1 MVAPAVVVGSADRE
15 PRGGRFRADDDV
27 FRRNIRSRPRF
38 RFQRRAFPSQGRAP
52 PERAILATFTAMPA
66 EPAPRQPSPALQG
79 LYTQTPDVSAFAV
92 DAKAHPADKAGTW
105 VVGPDQMVL
114 ACAFNAMRAE
124 VTKFEATLV
133 ALGDRDLEAWEAE
146 TIKVRRARGRLTV
159 ASTTPRRPRDGTTQ
173 TRPRGGFQKR
183 TRTVGFGDSR
193 FREPFFRAARKLLF
207 RSAVWPFRDEKPKP
221 KPLSKKKAKN
231 TSSAPPRHR
240 NGGRSTSS
248 TSRRTTPRRRA
259 R

>member
-1 MVAPAVVVGSADRE
+1 
-15 PRGGRFRADDDV
+15 
-27 FRRNIRSRPRF
+27 
-38 RFQRRAFPSQGRAP
+38 
-52 PERAILATFTAMPA
+52 MPA

-133 ALGDRDLEAWEAE
+133 ALGDRDLEAWEVE
-146 TIKVRRARGRLTV
+146 TIKVRRARGRTTV

-173 TRPRGGFQKR
+173 TRPAEGFQRGHEPSGSGIRAKR
-183 TRTVGFGDSR
+183 GPFFLLSSRAHHDSCCFGR
-193 FREPFFRAARKLLF
+193 PFRET
-207 RSAVWPFRDEKPKP
+207 EKPKP
-221 KPLSKKKAKN
+221 KPL
-231 TSSAPPRHR
+231 
-240 NGGRSTSS
+240 
-248 TSRRTTPRRRA
+248 
-259 R
+259 

>member
-1 MVAPAVVVGSADRE
+1 
-15 PRGGRFRADDDV
+15 
-27 FRRNIRSRPRF
+27 
-38 RFQRRAFPSQGRAP
+38 
-52 PERAILATFTAMPA
+52 MPA

-146 TIKVRRARGRLTV
+146 TIKVRRARGRLT
-159 ASTTPRRPRDGTTQ
+159 PRRRLADHATG
-173 TRPRGGFQKR
+173 RPKRGPPKGFKEDTNR
-183 TRTVGFGDSR
+183 RVRGFAQNAGRFFLLSSRAHHDSCCFGR
-193 FREPFFRAARKLLF
+193 PFRET
-207 RSAVWPFRDEKPKP
+207 EKPKP
-221 KPLSKKKAKN
+221 KPL
-231 TSSAPPRHR
+231 
-240 NGGRSTSS
+240 
-248 TSRRTTPRRRA
+248 
-259 R
+259 

>member
-1 MVAPAVVVGSADRE
+1 
-15 PRGGRFRADDDV
+15 
-27 FRRNIRSRPRF
+27 
-38 RFQRRAFPSQGRAP
+38 
-52 PERAILATFTAMPA
+52 MPA

-146 TIKVRRARGRLTV
+146 TIKVRRARGRLT
-159 ASTTPRRPRDGTTQ
+159 
-173 TRPRGGFQKR
+173 
-183 TRTVGFGDSR
+183 
-193 FREPFFRAARKLLF
+193 
-207 RSAVWPFRDEKPKP
+207 
-221 KPLSKKKAKN
+221 
-231 TSSAPPRHR
+231 
-240 NGGRSTSS
+240 
-248 TSRRTTPRRRA
+248 PRRRLA
-259 R
+259 DHATGRPKRGPPKGFKEDTNRRVRGFAQNAGRFFYCRRAHITTAAVSSAVS

>member
-15 PRGGRFRADDDV
+15 PREGRFRADDDV
-27 FRRNIRSRPRF
+27 FPPEHSVAPLRF

-146 TIKVRRARGRLTV
+146 TIKVRRARGRLT
-159 ASTTPRRPRDGTTQ
+159 PRRRLADHATG
-173 TRPRGGFQKR
+173 RPKRGPPKGFKEDTNRRVRGFAQNAGRFFYPDTVVAR
-183 TRTVGFGDSR
+183 TSR
-193 FREPFFRAARKLLF
+193 QLLF
-207 RSAVWPFRDEKPKP
+207 RSAV
-221 KPLSKKKAKN
+221 S
-231 TSSAPPRHR
+231 
-240 NGGRSTSS
+240 
-248 TSRRTTPRRRA
+248 
-259 R
+259 

>member
-1 MVAPAVVVGSADRE
+1 
-15 PRGGRFRADDDV
+15 
-27 FRRNIRSRPRF
+27 
-38 RFQRRAFPSQGRAP
+38 
-52 PERAILATFTAMPA
+52 MPA

-146 TIKVRRARGRLTV
+146 TIKVRRARGRLT
-159 ASTTPRRPRDGTTQ
+159 
-173 TRPRGGFQKR
+173 
-183 TRTVGFGDSR
+183 
-193 FREPFFRAARKLLF
+193 
-207 RSAVWPFRDEKPKP
+207 
-221 KPLSKKKAKN
+221 
-231 TSSAPPRHR
+231 
-240 NGGRSTSS
+240 
-248 TSRRTTPRRRA
+248 PRRRLA
-259 R
+259 DHATGRPKRGPKGFKEDTNRRVRGFALSRAVFSSRSTKAAVSVGRLAVS

>member
-1 MVAPAVVVGSADRE
+1 MPDRQWYLR
-15 PRGGRFRADDDV
+15 PI
-27 FRRNIRSRPRF
+27 RRNIRSRPRF

-146 TIKVRRARGRLTV
+146 TIKVRRARGCWNAV
-159 ASTTPRRPRDGTTQ
+159 APHASTTIPVRRRRGMIGTW
-173 TRPRGGFQKR
+173 
-183 TRTVGFGDSR
+183 
-193 FREPFFRAARKLLF
+193 RAGAASCDAG
-207 RSAVWPFRDEKPKP
+207 RSAQLRF
-221 KPLSKKKAKN
+221 AC
-231 TSSAPPRHR
+231 T
-240 NGGRSTSS
+240 RSTG
-248 TSRRTTPRRRA
+248 PELECNARA
-259 R
+259 SKRAGRPALRGTATLSLASGM

>member
-1 MVAPAVVVGSADRE
+1 
-15 PRGGRFRADDDV
+15 
-27 FRRNIRSRPRF
+27 
-38 RFQRRAFPSQGRAP
+38 
-52 PERAILATFTAMPA
+52 MPA

-159 ASTTPRRPRDGTTQ
+159 ASTTPRRPRRDN
-173 TRPRGGFQKR
+173 PN
-183 TRTVGFGDSR
+183 
-193 FREPFFRAARKLLF
+193 AA
-207 RSAVWPFRDEKPKP
+207 
-221 KPLSKKKAKN
+221 
-231 TSSAPPRHR
+231 
-240 NGGRSTSS
+240 
-248 TSRRTTPRRRA
+248 PRRVSKEDTNRRVRGFALSRA
-259 R
+259 VFSSRKHSTKAPVSVGRLAVS

>member
-1 MVAPAVVVGSADRE
+1 
-15 PRGGRFRADDDV
+15 
-27 FRRNIRSRPRF
+27 
-38 RFQRRAFPSQGRAP
+38 
-52 PERAILATFTAMPA
+52 MPA
-66 EPAPRQPSPALQG
+66 DPAPRQPSPALQG

-173 TRPRGGFQKR
+173 TRRGGFQKR

-193 FREPFFRAARKLLF
+193 KTRAVFFSVVARTSRQLLF
-207 RSAVWPFRDEKPKP
+207 RSAV
-221 KPLSKKKAKN
+221 S
-231 TSSAPPRHR
+231 
-240 NGGRSTSS
+240 
-248 TSRRTTPRRRA
+248 
-259 R
+259 

>member
-1 MVAPAVVVGSADRE
+1 
-15 PRGGRFRADDDV
+15 
-27 FRRNIRSRPRF
+27 
-38 RFQRRAFPSQGRAP
+38 
-52 PERAILATFTAMPA
+52 MPA

-146 TIKVRRARGRLTV
+146 TIKVRRARGRLT
-159 ASTTPRRPRDGTTQ
+159 
-173 TRPRGGFQKR
+173 
-183 TRTVGFGDSR
+183 
-193 FREPFFRAARKLLF
+193 
-207 RSAVWPFRDEKPKP
+207 
-221 KPLSKKKAKN
+221 
-231 TSSAPPRHR
+231 
-240 NGGRSTSS
+240 
-248 TSRRTTPRRRA
+248 PRRRLA
-259 R
+259 DHATGRPKRGPEEGFKRGHEPSGSGIRAFAGRFFVAQHESCCFGRPSGRFVRETETETSLKKKS

>member
-1 MVAPAVVVGSADRE
+1 
-15 PRGGRFRADDDV
+15 
-27 FRRNIRSRPRF
+27 
-38 RFQRRAFPSQGRAP
+38 
-52 PERAILATFTAMPA
+52 MPA

-173 TRPRGGFQKR
+173 TRPRGGFKEDTNR
-183 TRTVGFGDSR
+183 RVRGFALSR
-193 FREPFFRAARKLLF
+193 
-207 RSAVWPFRDEKPKP
+207 AVF
-221 KPLSKKKAKN
+221 
-231 TSSAPPRHR
+231 SS
-240 NGGRSTSS
+240 RSTKAAVSVGRLAVS
-248 TSRRTTPRRRA
+248 
-259 R
+259 